1 MFALL
6 VTAILLL
13 LSFFILYIYSLQRK
27 EVFYKRLQSRVGYN
41 EQILSIFGDSAAS
54 VLDRINSSSTT
65 VIPQKSIAIFNLQGT
80 AFYRFHSEGA
90 EDIVITPDV
99 ISDAVVNGQRMF
111 TIGNREAVAYY
122 HAEPGR
128 PVIIA
133 IAAYDE
139 DGWNRLKQLKQ
150 IFTFSLIAG
159 ILVVF
164 VTGYIFSNQVLYPL
178 TRMISEVNDI
188 SSQNLSTRIHT
199 SKNQDELNRL
209 ATTFNDLLDRLQES
223 FTTQRRFISNAS
235 HELSTPLTSISSQL
249 QVTLHRE
256 RNLEEYREVM
266 QSVLEDVQQ
275 MLQLTKSLLEIAKA
289 GSQGTIELNEVRVD
303 ELMFKVVTDVHR
315 LNPDYKVELNF
326 EELPDD
332 EKDMLSFGN
341 FDLLYI
347 SFKNIIENGCKFSTD
362 HTSLVNIAFNSDEIR
377 IDIINKGEVIDPKES
392 DQIFQPFYRSDAARN
407 KPGFGLGLTLA
418 RHIVS
423 LHKGTISVLSDE
435 ATGTKFTVA
444 LPTLT
449 NFSNTKK

>member
-1 MFALL
+1 LFALL

-13 LSFFILYIYSLQRK
+13 LSFSILYVYSLQRK
-27 EVFYKRLQSRVGYN
+27 DVFYKRLQSRIGYN
-41 EQILSIFGDSAAS
+41 EQILSIFGDSAKT
-54 VLDRINSSSTT
+54 VLDRINSNSTT
-65 VIPQKSIAIFNLQGT
+65 VIPQKSIGIFNLQGKPVYT
-80 AFYRFHSEGA
+80 FHSEGA
-90 EDIVITPDV
+90 KDIVLSADI
-99 ISDAVVNGQRMF
+99 ISDAVINGQRMF
-111 TIGNREAVAYY
+111 TIGNREAVASY
-122 HAEPGR
+122 HAEPGS

-139 DGWNRLKQLKQ
+139 DGWNRLTQLKQ
-150 IFTFSLIAG
+150 IFMVSLVVG
-159 ILVVF
+159 ILLVF
-164 VTGYIFSNQVLYPL
+164 VTGYIFSNQLLYPL
-178 TRMISEVNDI
+178 TIMIREVNDI
-188 SSQNLSTRIHT
+188 SSQNLSTRIHS

-209 ATTFNDLLDRLQES
+209 AATFNDLLDRLQES

-256 RNLEEYREVM
+256 RNTDEYRQVM

-303 ELMFKVVTDVHR
+303 ELMFKVIPDVHR
-315 LNPDYKVELNF
+315 LNPEYKAELNF

-332 EKDMLSFGN
+332 EKDMLVFGN
-341 FDLLYI
+341 IDLLYI
-347 SFKNIIENGCKFSTD
+347 SFKNIIENGCKFSSD
-362 HTSLVNIAFNSDEIR
+362 HTSVINIAFNADEIR
-377 IDIINKGEVIDPKES
+377 IDILNTGEVISAKET
-392 DQIFQPFYRSDAARN
+392 DQIFQPFYRSDSARN

-423 LHKGTISVLSDE
+423 LHKGSIRVISDE
-435 ATGTKFTVA
+435 LNGTKFTVV

-449 NFSNTKK
+449 NFSNTKR